1 MEEPNKITEIY
12 KGHYQLILDFPD
24 KSELYKIIDIEYKYV
39 WIFNHIEDAVEW
51 SLYKHSLFGMFC
63 DKTKIQARNIK
74 MDALIETEDF
84 FQFIPSIS
92 STIKIIQTNIEPP
105 YYLNLDNLSGK
116 SRYDLLKSKIDYLF
130 ELDMPGAI
138 DYSPIVSPNKEYL
151 EKLLIKLK

>member
-1 MEEPNKITEIY
+1 MVEPNKITEIY

-51 SLYKHSLFGMFC
+51 SLYKHSLFGKFC
-63 DKTKIQARNIK
+63 DKTKIKARNIK